1 MATAQDDGL
10 DQVRRDLVDLVLR
23 EAGGRVAADPK
34 SPVAQLLAGIVRRE
48 MAGAVEE
55 LRHGGAVV
63 DTEALAEAIAR
74 RMGTPSSG
82 ASEFRSGSVS
92 SGSNRTREIIIGC
105 VAGAMAVIIFVGGFA
120 LGGGLTRPGPA
131 PIVAPIV
138 APAGATVDP
147 ALLAPPATD
156 GTAPAAPAPGLAPQ
170 SGDGATGMAT
180 QLRERP

>member
-1 MATAQDDGL
+1 MATAEDDGL

-63 DTEALAEAIAR
+63 NTEALAEAIAR
-74 RMGTPSSG
+74 RIGASSG
-82 ASEFRSGSVS
+82 GVSEFRTASVS
-92 SGSNRTREIIIGC
+92 SGANRTREIIIGC
-105 VAGAMAVIIFVGGFA
+105 IAALLAVSIFVGGFA
-120 LGGGLTRPGPA
+120 LGGGLNRQQ
-131 PIVAPIV
+131 
-138 APAGATVDP
+138 
-147 ALLAPPATD
+147 LA
-156 GTAPAAPAPGLAPQ
+156 AAPAPAQTLTDPTLIEPATTEATFPAATPPA
-170 SGDGATGMAT
+170 SGDGTTGMAT

>member
-1 MATAQDDGL
+1 MATAEDDGL

-23 EAGGRVAADPK
+23 EAGGRVAADPQ

-63 DTEALAEAIAR
+63 NTEALAEAIAR
-74 RMGTPSSG
+74 RIGSG
-82 ASEFRSGSVS
+82 PRSAADFRSTSAP

-105 VAGAMAVIIFVGGFA
+105 VAAVVAVAIFVGGFA
-120 LGGGLTRPGPA
+120 LGGGLTKAQPAPVTAPSSAMVDPSPSGPA
-131 PIVAPIV
+131 TA
-138 APAGATVDP
+138 
-147 ALLAPPATD
+147 D
-156 GTAPAAPAPGLAPQ
+156 GTVPAATPPT
-170 SGDGATGMAT
+170 SGDGTTGMAT